1 MKKAFGDVS
10 ASWLCKRMCV
20 LIVKPESWFTAKN
33 IAELEGYK
41 HIGFQEWIGLEVLE
55 QALA

>member
-1 MKKAFGDVS
+1 
-10 ASWLCKRMCV
+10 MCV

-55 QALA
+55 QALALSHSITIFVIFLW